1 MSAADRDLPAV
12 LAPPLAPDASF
23 DADVAAGFDIEWLA
37 ERPDTR
43 RLPLPRRRAA

>member
-23 DADVAAGFDIEWLA
+23 DAEVAAAFGATFLA
-37 ERPDTR
+37 KA
-43 RLPLPRRRAA
+43 RRRRVEPPRKAA